1 VYIYPGMSHVKA
13 AIFDGWACVG
23 SANFDKLS
31 LEVNKELNLAT
42 SDSATVGKLLEQ
54 VFLPDLAISHEVTER
69 VEVTFAQVLAERAV
83 DEFL

>member
-1 VYIYPGMSHVKA
+1 MTHVKA

-42 SDSATVGKLLEQ
+42 SDPATVNDLLDR
-54 VFLPDLAISHEVTER
+54 VFMPDLARSEEVTDR
-69 VEVTFAQVLAERAV
+69 VGVTFAQVLAERAV